1 MQRDVPWHGA
11 GFRSQ
16 AAKAVGD
23 TKPSRSGP
31 LLLVRPALLCG
42 LAVAAAGCAGDTG
55 PPLAP
60 VSGTLLVDGRPIAG
74 VSVMFVP
81 DNRKGTSG
89 PASVGVTGAD
99 GAFTLTAP
107 GNRPGAIVG
116 HHKVTAACPFDPAGG
131 SSASGVAADASGTRC
146 SIPTT
151 YGDPV
156 LTPLEVEVK
165 AERGANAA
173 VALEVV
179 GTP

>member
-1 MQRDVPWHGA
+1 MRSDGPRHDA

-16 AAKAVGD
+16 TATVGGGAQ
-23 TKPSRSGP
+23 PARSRP

-42 LAVAAAGCAGDTG
+42 LAVTVGCAGDTG

-81 DNRKGTSG
+81 DNGKGTSG